1 MSLSSWFRRRLLR
14 QIDQFTESS
23 IPLRKS
29 DGEKE
34 EQFHGVTDGL
44 IEFVKSFTI
53 ETFKNFPLQ
62 DEGEALCGDQNLS
75 DWQERHAVLV
85 LSKVKEISQ
94 LRYKLCPGHL
104 KEHQFWKIY
113 FALVKSLV
121 VDHELKQRNY
131 KADFGG
137 DAKNADGLCS
147 KFEFKAGQSDPSPLP
162 SQLSSTLD
170 QYFNSGVSSRR
181 QVRSSHPMSR
191 YELRA
196 IQLDKLRRMALG
208 NEGSSNCT
216 SSYEVEMAETN
227 TASHLAPV
235 GPLTP

>member
-14 QIDQFTESS
+14 QIDQFTEGS

-113 FALVKSLV
+113 FSLVKSLV
-121 VDHELKQRNY
+121 VE
-131 KADFGG
+131 
-137 DAKNADGLCS
+137 
-147 KFEFKAGQSDPSPLP
+147 
-162 SQLSSTLD
+162 
-170 QYFNSGVSSRR
+170 
-181 QVRSSHPMSR
+181 